1 MCVHPRSGK
10 QGNPAFPPG
19 IESIRI
25 QTVYYTF
32 MRKRALS
39 LLLTFAISSVASF
52 GQTPHPT
59 TPPARTEARD
69 SHEGM
74 TILVDPWTVASRYK
88 ERFPKKSPFNGGVI
102 AFHVTF
108 QNESDDSIQLDLKSI
123 RLLLFIGEDNRQELI
138 TLTADDVAD
147 TVLLKNSSKDP
158 TQRRNPLPIPVGR
171 PTPSRDKNWTELRD
185 AAQNAGVPSNVVA
198 AHSSVEGL
206 LYFDLRGEIELLQT
220 ARLYVPNLI
229 TMSNR
234 RPLSYFDIELGHSTT
249 N

>member
-1 MCVHPRSGK
+1 
-10 QGNPAFPPG
+10 
-19 IESIRI
+19 
-25 QTVYYTF
+25 

-39 LLLTFAISSVASF
+39 LLLTFAISSVATF
-52 GQTPHPT
+52 GQTPPASASSARPT
-59 TPPARTEARD
+59 ARD

-74 TILVDPWTVASRYK
+74 TILVEPWTVASRYK
-88 ERFPKKSPFNGGVI
+88 ERFPKKSPFSSGII
-102 AFHVTF
+102 ALNVTF
-108 QNESDDSIQLDLKSI
+108 ENESDESIQLDLKSI
-123 RLLLFIGEDNRQELI
+123 RLLLFIGEDSRQELI

-147 TVLLKNSSKDP
+147 SVLLKNASKDP

-171 PTPSRDKNWTELRD
+171 PNPSRDKNWTELRD
-185 AAQNAGVPSNVVA
+185 TAQNAGVPSNVVA
-198 AHSSVEGL
+198 AHSSVQGL

-234 RPLSYFDIELGHSTT
+234 RPLSYFDIELGHSPA

>member
-1 MCVHPRSGK
+1 V
-10 QGNPAFPPG
+10 GNPAFPPG
-19 IESIRI
+19 IEGIRI

-39 LLLTFAISSVASF
+39 LLLTFAIFSVVSF
-52 GQTPHPT
+52 GQTPHAATAPSR
-59 TPPARTEARD
+59 AEARD

-74 TILVDPWTVASRYK
+74 TILVEPWTVASRYK

-102 AFHVTF
+102 ALHVTF

-123 RLLLFIGEDNRQELI
+123 RLLLFISEDSRQELI

-147 TVLLKNSSKDP
+147 TVLLKNSGKDP

-198 AHSSVEGL
+198 AHSSVQGL

-220 ARLYVPNLI
+220 ARLYVPNLV

-234 RPLSYFDIELGHSTT
+234 RPLSYFDIELGGHSTS